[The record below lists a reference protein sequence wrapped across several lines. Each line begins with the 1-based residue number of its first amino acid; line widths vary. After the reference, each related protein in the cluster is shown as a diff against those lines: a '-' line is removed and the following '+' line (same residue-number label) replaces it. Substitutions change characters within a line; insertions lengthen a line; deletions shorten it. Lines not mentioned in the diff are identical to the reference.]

1 MVSAITNRI
10 SYEAHYA
17 SEAELKVKIYD
28 LKYNMAT
35 FFFFFEVQHNLGN

>member
-17 SEAELKVKIYD
+17 SETELKVKIYD
-28 LKYNMAT
+28 LQYHMAT
-35 FFFFFEVQHNLGN
+35 FFFKVHHDLGN